1 MRGRQLRTPLAIK
14 TKTKGR
20 SYAHIRHSKVGY
32 RRDRN
37 AKGCIV
43 FGGEEP
49 GQEQQLEKEMRSSQL
64 SQGVCRV
71 PNNWL

>member
-1 MRGRQLRTPLAIK
+1 MRGRQVRTPLAIK

-20 SYAHIRHSKVGY
+20 SYAVEDAQRLVTAEIEMLKVVLYLVARG
-32 RRDRN
+32 
-37 AKGCIV
+37 
-43 FGGEEP
+43 
-49 GQEQQLEKEMRSSQL
+49 GQEQQFEKEMRSSQL